1 MSEVRTIDTAVVGA
15 GYWGR
20 NHVRTFSTLPGSRL
34 TWVCDRDA
42 GRLEE
47 ASRMAPAARAST
59 DLEELVADDGL
70 EAVVVATPASTHAGI
85 ADRFL
90 EAGKH
95 VLVEKPMALDIDG
108 ARRIHDSAREKG
120 LVLMV
125 GHLMVYHPAM
135 EMLGRMIAD
144 GELGDVHYLYSQ
156 RVNLGTARTDE
167 NALWC
172 FGPHDLSIIHE
183 LFPEARPTAVC
194 ARGHCYLRPP
204 VEDVVFMNVAFEGG
218 MMAQVQLSWLD
229 PHKERRMTIV
239 GSRRMVTFDDVS
251 PSEKIRVFD
260 KGYDHPPEYGSFGE
274 FLTLRDGDV
283 WAPKVPFA
291 EPLKLEAEHFLDCV
305 RTDATPRTD
314 GEEGLWIVRLL
325 VAAQRSMERG
335 GEPVELK

>member
-1 MSEVRTIDTAVVGA
+1 MSDVRRVNVAVVGA

-20 NHVRTFSTLPGSRL
+20 NHVRTFSSLPGSSL
-34 TWVCDRDA
+34 TWVCDRDVD
-42 GRLEE
+42 RLGQ
-47 ASRMAPAARAST
+47 ASEMAPAARAST
-59 DLEELVADDGL
+59 DLEELVSDGEL
-70 EAVVVATPASTHAGI
+70 EAVVVATPARTHAEI
-85 ADRFL
+85 AERFL

-95 VLVEKPMALDIDG
+95 VLVEKPMALDIED

-125 GHLMVYHPAM
+125 GHLMVYHPAVD
-135 EMLGRMIAD
+135 MLRRMIAD
-144 GELGDVHYLYSQ
+144 GELGDVYYLYSQ

-183 LFPEARPTAVC
+183 LFPAARPTTVC

-204 VEDVVFMNVAFEGG
+204 VEDVVFMNVTFEGG

-291 EPLKLEAEHFLDCV
+291 EPLRLEAEHFLDCV
-305 RTDATPRTD
+305 RTNATPRTD

-325 VAAQRSMERG
+325 VAAQSSMELG
-335 GEPVELK
+335 GEPVELT

>member
-1 MSEVRTIDTAVVGA
+1 MSGDREIAVGVVGA

-20 NHVRTFSTLPGSRL
+20 NHVRTFCSLPGSDLR
-34 TWVCDRDA
+34 WVCDTDGGCLDRA
-42 GRLEE
+42 G
-47 ASRMAPAARAST
+47 RMAPGARLGRDAR
-59 DLEELVADDGL
+59 DLLDDDGL
-70 EAVVVATPASTHAGI
+70 EAVVIATPAGTHEKLALG
-85 ADRFL
+85 FL

-95 VLVEKPMALDIDG
+95 VLVEKPMALDIEG
-108 ARRIHDSAREKG
+108 AIRIHETAREKG

-125 GHLMVYHPAM
+125 GHLMVYHPATD
-135 EMLGRMIAD
+135 MLGRMIAG

-172 FGPHDLSIIHE
+172 FGPHDLSIIRA
-183 LFPEARPTAVC
+183 LFPDARPVSVS

-229 PHKERRMTIV
+229 PHKERKMTIV
-239 GSRRMVTFDDVS
+239 GSRRMATFDDVS
-251 PSEKIRVFD
+251 PNEKIRVFD

-274 FLTLRDGDV
+274 FLTLRDGDIWV
-283 WAPKVPFA
+283 PKVPFA

-305 RTDATPRTD
+305 RTPATPRTD
-314 GEEGLWIVRLL
+314 GEEGLWVVRIL
-325 VAAQRSMERG
+325 VAAQSSMEQDG
-335 GEPVELK
+335 KPVELS